1 MKKIKK
7 ELKNW
12 IVYVLQAAGPSSY
25 DGAYIE
31 HLHILPEM
39 IRLYQ
44 ELCNKDCRKAVENFD
59 TIHIASQSDKEQF
72 LKYVA
77 GEIRKTFE

>member
-12 IVYVLQAAGPSSY
+12 IVYVLQTAGSLSY
-25 DGAYIE
+25 DDAY
-31 HLHILPEM
+31 LKYLQLLPEM